1 MPIADD
7 VVEALKRSVAP
18 PLTENP
24 FKTYGEFARRH
35 GLSETFPLAWANRGT
50 LDRVAAALKSDPAI
64 RLDLTFLI
72 RNTGTGYPSVIDS
85 KAYDESPAHKQRAR
99 DEADR
104 IIAKFSLP
112 FANPY

>member
-18 PLTENP
+18 TPAENP
-24 FKTYGEFARRH
+24 FTTYGEFARRH

-50 LDRVAAALKSDPAI
+50 LDKAAAALKSDPTI

-85 KAYDESPAHKQRAR
+85 QAYDGTPAHKQRAR
-99 DEADR
+99 DEADK
-104 IIAKFSLP
+104 IIAKFGLKNR
-112 FANPY
+112 NPY